1 MDIEGSEVDVMP
13 DLIFTGGLQ
22 YINLLMVEWHERMEI
37 LPERK
42 TAQQQL
48 KSIMKTVSNYSQTMK
63 DQGGKFYFNLIN
75 LDDET
80 YYTSQFDLPN
90 CSM

>member
-1 MDIEGSEVDVMP
+1 MKMDIEGSEVDVMP

-22 YINLLMVEWHERMEI
+22 YINSVMVEWHERLEN

-42 TAQQQL
+42 KVHKILERTV
-48 KSIMKTVSNYSQTMK
+48 KSLSDYSDSMENGT
-63 DQGGKFYFNLIN
+63 KFDFNLVN

-80 YYTSQFDLPN
+80 YYTSKLDLPN
-90 CSM
+90 C